1 MREEVTTNHKE
12 RMNNAFKLGAIL
24 LITGCMKTGAGGS
37 FSTESGGSSGGGSSG
52 GESARNTGDASGL
65 SLEERKYW
73 RGEEDYLFR
82 SIDAGPE
89 YCGTKFS
96 FQWDADRK
104 TLRERAEANNN
115 SPYGI
120 CAAMVD
126 EVLSLCREGEDEKQS
141 VASAI
146 KGFRCGY
153 GNPRRASLEDGIVVY
168 MGNNEESNFSDWAKP
183 WLTKSL

>member
-1 MREEVTTNHKE
+1 
-12 RMNNAFKLGAIL
+12 MNNAFKLGATFL
-24 LITGCMKTGAGGS
+24 VLITGCMKGGAGGS

-52 GESARNTGDASGL
+52 GDSSGGGSSGGESARNTGDTSGL

-89 YCGTKFS
+89 YCGVTFT

-126 EVLSLCREGEDEKQS
+126 EVLSLCREGDDEKQS

-153 GNPRRASLEDGIVVY
+153 GNPRRASLENGIVVY
-168 MGNNEESNFSDWAKP
+168 MGNNEQSNFSDWAKP